1 MDPDVIYLY
10 SKVAYDDDRAELTGG
25 LHIQVF
31 METLQG
37 RDPIDEIPEDYI
49 LLSRS
54 TLLIRGLAHALHQPR
69 SIAKAWKPIA
79 ERVLRED
86 L

>member
-10 SKVAYDDDRAELTGG
+10 SKVAYDDDSAELTGG
-25 LHIQVF
+25 KHIQVF
-31 METLQG
+31 MEDLQS
-37 RDPIDEIPEDYI
+37 RDPIEHIPEEYV

-79 ERVLRED
+79 ERVLEENI
-86 L
+86 